1 MHHVHILNCPFN
13 EILFSFHLTLRSRL
27 LVRNKDKTKQEKQK
41 QRSKTQHIK
50 KKSQLPQ
57 RASLFRKKKIRV
69 ILISLVTEKRFLE
82 WAVNVLKNWKV
93 PELENMNLRTNPH
106 KKRPLL

>member
-13 EILFSFHLTLRSRL
+13 EILFSFHLTLRSRP
-27 LVRNKDKTKQEKQK
+27 VVQNKDKTKQEKQK
-41 QRSKTQHIK
+41 KNKQNTTQQED
-50 KKSQLPQ
+50 KSIAPTSQFIP
-57 RASLFRKKKIRV
+57 KKIIWV
-69 ILISLVTEKRFLE
+69 ILILLVTEKRFLE